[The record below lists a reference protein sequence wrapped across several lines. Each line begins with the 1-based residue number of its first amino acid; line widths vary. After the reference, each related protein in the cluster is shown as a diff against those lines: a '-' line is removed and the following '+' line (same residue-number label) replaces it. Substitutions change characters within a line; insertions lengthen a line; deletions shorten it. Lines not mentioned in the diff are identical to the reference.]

1 MKGTECKFVKYMEGA
16 DKRFVIPVY
25 QRTPR
30 NHFHIAASPI
40 NQKPAKKPKRDPRII
55 ASNISLIESI
65 VIIFYLLSLIVTGG
79 SITTACLVVVV
90 TLDLFKEIVFF
101 IRSEI
106 ILSSGL
112 SAKRFAVSKL
122 LEIIKT
128 ASNSLVAVAVKSVEI
143 DGSSA
148 VDTGIYFG
156 WDYEQRID
164 AQINRLVD
172 LRSEI
177 NAAIESM
184 ENPEERLLLKYR
196 YLKNESWEDISY
208 ELNVSY
214 RTVHRIHAS
223 ALNNF
228 IVPE

>member
-1 MKGTECKFVKYMEGA
+1 MIS
-16 DKRFVIPVY
+16 DI
-25 QRTPR
+25 
-30 NHFHIAASPI
+30 
-40 NQKPAKKPKRDPRII
+40 KPYPSAEIFNNKH

-156 WDYEQRID
+156 SLKDRLTVCINDARCGSTIGIDEICICISRI
-164 AQINRLVD
+164 V
-172 LRSEI
+172 RS
-177 NAAIESM
+177 
-184 ENPEERLLLKYR
+184 L
-196 YLKNESWEDISY
+196 
-208 ELNVSY
+208 
-214 RTVHRIHAS
+214 
-223 ALNNF
+223 
-228 IVPE
+228 